1 MKILVDHD
9 IEGHALLLWG
19 VLAAEGWLDLIDID
33 LVMFNEVGL
42 PVNSSDRTVWRFA
55 QMNEMILLTNNR
67 NMEGADSLEKTL
79 REENTDES
87 LPAITI
93 GNINR
98 LEDRS
103 YRNQCISRLVD
114 IVFEIESYRGTA
126 RFFIP

>member
-1 MKILVDHD
+1 VKVLVDHD

-33 LVMFNEVGL
+33 LVMFNDVGL
-42 PVNSSDRTVWRFA
+42 PIDSSDRTVWRFA

-67 NMEGADSLEKTL
+67 NMDGADSLEQTL

-87 LPAITI
+87 LPVITI

-114 IVFEIESYRGTA
+114 IIFEIESYRGAA